1 MATLA
6 FSDNVAVTGFTF
18 TATGTNT
25 SADGFFQID
34 ALGNIT
40 LTAAGAAGAANDF
53 ETGANSF
60 VLNVTAVDAAGNPD
74 TANITL
80 NVTDL
85 DEVAPVVNDQSFNYA
100 ENRAVGATVATLAF
114 SDNVAVTGFTFTAT
128 GTNTS
133 ADGFF
138 QIDALGNITL
148 TAAGAAGA
156 ANDFETGANSFVL
169 NVTAVDAAGNPDT
182 ANITLNVTDLD
193 EVAPVVND
201 QSFNY
206 AENRAVGATVATLAF
221 SDNVAVT
228 GFTFTA
234 TGTTPAP
241 TGSSRSTP
249 WATSPSPP
257 PAPPARPMTSRPA
270 PTASCSTSPRWTPPA
285 TPTPPTSP

>member
-1 MATLA
+1 ML
-6 FSDNVAVTGFTF
+6 NVTAVDAAGNPD
-18 TATGTNT
+18 TA
-25 SADGFFQID
+25 
-34 ALGNIT
+34 NIT
-40 LTAAGAAGAANDF
+40 LNVTDLDEVAPVVNDQSFNYAENRAVGATVATARLQRQRRGHRLHFHRHRHQHQRRRVLPDRRPGQHHPHRAGAAGAANDF

-148 TAAGAAGA
+148 TA
-156 ANDFETGANSFVL
+156 
-169 NVTAVDAAGNPDT
+169 
-182 ANITLNVTDLD
+182 
-193 EVAPVVND
+193 
-201 QSFNY
+201 
-206 AENRAVGATVATLAF
+206 
-221 SDNVAVT
+221 
-228 GFTFTA
+228 
-234 TGTTPAP
+234 
-241 TGSSRSTP
+241 
-249 WATSPSPP
+249 